1 MEKTA
6 IAIRHV
12 GFEDLGAFA
21 PTINAAGYSVRYHDV
36 GTVDWD
42 SLAKANPDLLIV
54 LGGPIGAYEESNYP
68 FLKTE
73 IRLIAS
79 RLEAGQPTMGICLGA
94 QLIARA
100 AGSHVY
106 PGAVKE
112 IGFAPIALTEAGKLS
127 CLSGFARDP
136 MTLHWHGDTF
146 DIPEGAVHLAST
158 TDYANQAFSIGQ
170 NIIGFQFHPE
180 AGGPGFESW
189 LIGHAAELSA
199 ARIDIPEFR
208 AQANLYAPAL
218 ARKAQSTC
226 KTWLAGLS

>member
-1 MEKTA
+1 MTRTA

-21 PTINAAGYSVRYHDV
+21 PAISAAGYSVRYHDV
-36 GTVDWD
+36 GTDDWE
-42 SLAKANPDLLIV
+42 SLTQANPDLMIV

-68 FLKTE
+68 FLKDET
-73 IRLIAS
+73 RLLSS

-100 AGSHVY
+100 AGSRVY

-112 IGFAPIALTEAGKLS
+112 IGFAPITLTEAGQLS
-127 CLSGFARDP
+127 CLSSFTREL

-146 DIPEGAVHLAST
+146 DMPEGAVHLAST
-158 TDYANQAFSIGQ
+158 TECTNQAFSIGPK
-170 NIIGFQFHPE
+170 IIGFQFHPE

-199 ARIDIPEFR
+199 AGIDIPELR
-208 AQANLYAPAL
+208 AQASHYAPAL

-226 KTWLAGLS
+226 AAWLAGLS